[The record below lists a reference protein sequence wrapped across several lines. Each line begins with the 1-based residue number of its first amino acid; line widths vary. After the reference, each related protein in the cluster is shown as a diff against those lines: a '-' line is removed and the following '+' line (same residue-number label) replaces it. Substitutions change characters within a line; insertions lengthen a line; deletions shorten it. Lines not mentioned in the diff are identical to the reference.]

1 MMNRCAR
8 RLLAVDVPSGLDAD
22 TGASWGPVVRPT
34 LTLAL
39 GPPKPGLAEAGA
51 SMSRVLLADMRLP
64 HDALIDTGAG
74 PLDPFNGAAI
84 VRLRPQVE
92 ARGHHHREASGR
104 RESEARVR
112 RNEAAMV

>member
-1 MMNRCAR
+1 MIDA
-8 RLLAVDVPSGLDAD
+8 LVAGGLD
-22 TGASWGPVVRPT
+22 GPVRPT

-39 GPPKPGLAEAGA
+39 GLPKPGLAEAGA
-51 SMSRVLLADMRLP
+51 SMSPVLLADMRLP

-74 PLDPFNGAAI
+74 PLYLFNGAPI

-104 RESEARVR
+104 REREARVR
-112 RNEAAMV
+112 RNEPAMVKSTV